1 LAQLKQNVEKNL
13 EDSTNKKS
21 ELIKSMKGDFE
32 NRKSDLEDKVNQ
44 VNEATSELLKKDDII
59 SKLRLQIDDA
69 NEKVRK

>member
-69 NEKVRK
+69 NGKVRK